1 MESHMESHDAAPPA
15 SPQAL
20 RDLLNG
26 YRVTQ
31 LLYVAA
37 KLEIADLLGEGPKTS
52 DELAS
57 ATGVQADALYRVL
70 RALASLGVFRENDLR
85 QFTVTPLA
93 ELLQRDHPQ
102 TLWGWTIMT
111 GEEPYRA
118 WADLLST
125 VMTGA
130 PAFERVYGASRFEYL
145 GQHPEASALFN
156 ESMSE
161 NVRDR
166 AAAIVGSYDFPATG
180 TVVDVGGGYGVLLSA
195 VLRAQP
201 SLQGILF
208 DHPQVVAGATPRLEA
223 AGVSDRC
230 AVVGGDFFAG
240 VPAGGTVYVLSKV
253 IHDWDDERSIAI
265 LRSCRDALE
274 GDAKVVLVE
283 SVIEAGNDPS
293 WAKFLDVQMLVMNG
307 GRERTIEE
315 YRRLFVAAGLQL
327 TRVIPTG
334 VEDNLIEAER
344 AVEASAP

>member
-1 MESHMESHDAAPPA
+1 MEHHDAAPPV

-37 KLEIADLLGEGPKTS
+37 KLGLADLLREGPNTS
-52 DELAS
+52 DELAR

-70 RALASLGVFRENDLR
+70 RALASMGVFRENAAR
-85 QFTVTPLA
+85 QFSLTPLA

-102 TLWGWTIMT
+102 TLWGWTVMS

-118 WADLLST
+118 WADLLSS

-130 PAFERVYGASRFEYL
+130 PAFERVYGASRFDYL
-145 GQHPEASALFN
+145 AQHPEAGAAFN

-161 NVRDR
+161 TVRDR
-166 AAAIVGSYDFPATG
+166 AAAIVASYDFPAGG
-180 TVVDVGGGYGVLLSA
+180 TVVDVGGGHGVLLSA
-195 VLRAQP
+195 VLRAHP

-208 DHPQVVAGATPRLEA
+208 DQPQVVAGAAPRLEA
-223 AGVSDRC
+223 AGVSERC
-230 AVVGGDFFAG
+230 MVAGGDFFAG
-240 VPAGGTVYVLSKV
+240 VPGGGSIYVLSKV

-274 GDAKVVLVE
+274 GDRKVVLVE
-283 SVIEAGNDPS
+283 SVIEAGNAPS

-307 GRERTIEE
+307 GRERTVEE
-315 YRRLFVAAGLQL
+315 YRRLFAAAGLRL
-327 TRVIPTG
+327 SRVIPTG
-334 VEDNLIEAER
+334 AEDSLIEAER
-344 AVEASAP
+344 AGETPAP

>member
-1 MESHMESHDAAPPA
+1 MESHDAAPA
-15 SPQAL
+15 VSPQAL

-31 LLYVAA
+31 LLYIAA
-37 KLEIADLLGEGPKTS
+37 RLEIADLLREGPKSS
-52 DELAS
+52 DELAR
-57 ATGVQADALYRVL
+57 ATGVQARPLYRVL
-70 RALASLGVFRENDLR
+70 RALASIGVFRENEMR
-85 QFTVTPLA
+85 EFTLTPLA
-93 ELLQRDHPQ
+93 ELLQREHPQ
-102 TLWGWTIMT
+102 TLWGWTVMT

-118 WADLLST
+118 WADLLSS

-130 PAFERVYGASRFEYL
+130 PAFERVFGASRFDYL
-145 GQHPEASALFN
+145 AQHPESGALFN

-166 AAAIVGSYDFPATG
+166 AASIVASYDFPAAG
-180 TVVDVGGGYGVLLSA
+180 TVVDVGGGHGVLLSV
-195 VLRAQP
+195 VLRAHP

-208 DHPQVVAGATPRLEA
+208 DQPHVVAGAAPRLEA
-223 AGVSDRC
+223 AGVSERC

-240 VPAGGTVYVLSKV
+240 VPSGGTVYTLSKV
-253 IHDWDDERSIAI
+253 IHDWDDERSVAI

-283 SVIEAGNDPS
+283 SVIEAGNAPS

-307 GRERTIEE
+307 GRERTVQE
-315 YRRLFVAAGLQL
+315 YHRLFAAAGLRL

-334 VEDNLIEAER
+334 AEDSLIEAER
-344 AVEASAP
+344 AVVTPAP

>member
-1 MESHMESHDAAPPA
+1 MQHDDAAPPVSA
-15 SPQAL
+15 QAL
-20 RDLLNG
+20 RDLGNG

-37 KLEIADLLGEGPKTS
+37 KLELADLLREGPKTS
-52 DELAS
+52 DELAR

-85 QFTVTPLA
+85 QFALTPLA

-102 TLWGWTIMT
+102 TLWGWTVMT

-118 WADLLST
+118 WGDLLST
-125 VMTGA
+125 VMTGG
-130 PAFERVYGASRFEYL
+130 PAFERVYGASRFDYL
-145 GQHPEASALFN
+145 AQHPEASALFN

-166 AAAIVGSYDFPATG
+166 AAAIVASYDFPAAG

-195 VLRAQP
+195 MLRAQP

-208 DHPQVVAGATPRLEA
+208 DHSQVVAGAASRLEA

-230 AVVGGDFFAG
+230 EVVGGDFFAG

-265 LRSCRDALE
+265 LRSCRDAME
-274 GDAKVVLVE
+274 GHAKVVLVE

-315 YRRLFVAAGLQL
+315 YRRLFAAAGLQL

-334 VEDNLIEAER
+334 VEANLIEADR
-344 AVEASAP
+344 AVEAAAP